1 MNNNSKHI
9 KKGIYSDS
17 VIFILNI
24 LIGFLAIP
32 LYLKFISLEE
42 LGLYFSILGLVSVIG
57 LANIGLGMYTEKK
70 ISNDNLFYSNDID
83 LFLSTIQIFQYLLGV
98 VLLGIGFYISYY
110 VADILGLNIHKA
122 EISQQLFMYLWISL
136 VLKVLFVLHHSI
148 LRSRHNLVFMNMS
161 LFFISSLTIAF
172 NIIFLYYG
180 YGLQSF
186 GIASITAIIIV
197 NIIIMYKVF
206 INYNLFTMLPTIFIK
221 KYLIEGLNYIKQFQL
236 LAISQI
242 SKTSLFTVLLS
253 NYGGQTIVAQ
263 YNLTNKI
270 PQMVP
275 LFLSKLVINFFPS
288 LSSHFELNELDK
300 VRNIFKKIFSIGIS
314 AIIFFTFSI
323 YFLNELFI
331 ELWVGSDKFIGSDI
345 FILILINFIILAL
358 ISFTGIILQTSG
370 EFKKLPIISILEVL
384 IFIVLSYILFNIYGL
399 IGFFIGYILSMS
411 IGLIYSFFVINR
423 ILDINVFEWM
433 YTVIKSSIPLVFLMF
448 IVNTIAT
455 NLIDSSLIK
464 FITIF
469 VIFISLFIIKYKK
482 EYINV

>member
-1 MNNNSKHI
+1 MQNHKSSI
-9 KKGIYSDS
+9 KNGIYSDS
-17 VIFILNI
+17 IIFAINI
-24 LIGFLAIP
+24 IIGFLAIP

-57 LANIGLGMYTEKK
+57 LANIGLGQYAEKK
-70 ISNDNLFYSNDID
+70 ISNDKLFDSNDIN

-98 VLLGIGFYISYY
+98 ILLIIGLFVSYYIAAILGI
-110 VADILGLNIHKA
+110 NIDKA
-122 EISQQLFMYLWISL
+122 EISQQLFVYLWISV
-136 VLKVLFVLHHSI
+136 VLRTLFALYHSI

-161 LFFISSLTIAF
+161 LFFISTLTIIL
-172 NIIFLYYG
+172 NIIFLYYD

-186 GIASITAIIIV
+186 GMASIIAIIIV
-197 NIIIMYKVF
+197 NIPIMYKVF
-206 INYNLFTMLPTIFIK
+206 AKYDLIIILPTVFSK
-221 KYLIEGLNYIKQFQL
+221 EYLINGLQYIKQFQIL
-236 LAISQI
+236 KISQI

-270 PQMVP
+270 PQMIP
-275 LFLSKLVINFFPS
+275 LFLSKLTINFFPS

-300 VRNIFKKIFSIGIS
+300 AKKIFEKIFSIGVS
-314 AIIFFTFSI
+314 SVLFFTFSI

-331 ELWVGSDKFIGSDI
+331 ELWVGSDKFIGQDI
-345 FILILINFIILAL
+345 FILILLNFIILGL
-358 ISFTGIILQTSG
+358 GSFTGIIIQTSG
-370 EFKKLPIISILEVL
+370 EFKKLPILSILEVIL
-384 IFIVLSYILFNIYGL
+384 FIILSYILFNIYGL
-399 IGFFIGYILSMS
+399 IGFFMGYIFSMS
-411 IGLIYSFFVINR
+411 IGLIYSFFVINK
-423 ILDINVFEWM
+423 ILDINVFEWI
-433 YTVIKSSIPLVFLMF
+433 YTAIKSSIPLVFSMF
-448 IVNTIAT
+448 IINIIAM